1 MDQMQAHAWITNQ
14 GTQPCDWKNDVEY
27 VTFDDVTEEEVS
39 NAMTKVDKVK
49 NIVFIRKNK

>member
-1 MDQMQAHAWITNQ
+1 MQNHPWITNK
-14 GTQPCDWKNDVEY
+14 GTQPCDWKNDVTY

-49 NIVFIRKNK
+49 NIVFVRKNKN